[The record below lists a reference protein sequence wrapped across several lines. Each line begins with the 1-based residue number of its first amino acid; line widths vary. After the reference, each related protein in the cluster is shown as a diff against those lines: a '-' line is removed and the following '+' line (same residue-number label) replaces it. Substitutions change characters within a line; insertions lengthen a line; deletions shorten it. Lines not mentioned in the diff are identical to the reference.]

1 VTYFFARGAPHE
13 ENVMRL
19 PASVALF
26 VSALSLSIACG
37 GAPPS
42 TESPTAESTANAAA
56 EAAAPGEAASAPNE
70 AASND
75 AGPSGPAPEAS
86 PSQPAPAPAGP
97 PPRERVRIHN
107 SYQKQMK
114 LRIERNND
122 SDLNT
127 SINQNTSMEERAKDG
142 DEIRLLSENNSVLHT
157 IKIED
162 WMKEVDVVRDCS
174 KLEGKR

>member
-1 VTYFFARGAPHE
+1 
-13 ENVMRL
+13 MRL

-42 TESPTAESTANAAA
+42 TETPTA
-56 EAAAPGEAASAPNE
+56 EAAASPAELAPPREVASGSNE
-70 AASND
+70 AASNE
-75 AGPSGPAPEAS
+75 AASNEVGPSGPAPQAS

-107 SYQKQMK
+107 SCPKQMK

-122 SDLNT
+122 SDTNT
-127 SINQNTSMEERAKDG
+127 SINQNTSMEERGKDG
-142 DEIRLLSENNSVLHT
+142 DEIRLLAENNSVLHA